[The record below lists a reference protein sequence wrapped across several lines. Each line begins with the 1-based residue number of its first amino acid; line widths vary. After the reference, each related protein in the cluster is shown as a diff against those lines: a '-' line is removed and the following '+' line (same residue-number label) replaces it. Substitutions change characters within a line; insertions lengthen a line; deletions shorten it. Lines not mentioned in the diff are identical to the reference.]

1 MTRHERHERQSLVPG
16 SKPID
21 TSPRHVAAHLRAPQE
36 TGLLASAVKAKSF
49 WVRIADIAKNRRTVV
64 SCAMD
69 RIRAM
74 VVDDEKPARMRLI
87 ERLQREPDVELAGT
101 ASDGRE
107 ALDVLRRV
115 KPDLLFLDVQMPQ
128 LDGFGVLQQLAPDE
142 LPITILVTAYDKY
155 AIQAFD
161 AHAIDY
167 LLKPFSDQRF
177 DDALKR
183 ARKYVASADVRAQG
197 DELTAATE
205 ERRSV
210 DAGFGF
216 LERLVLKSNG
226 CVTFLD
232 VDQVDWIEAAGVY
245 IYLHAGAQSH
255 LYRSSVTQL
264 LQRLNPRRFVRIHR
278 SAAVNTSRIR
288 ELQSVSHGDFALIL
302 KDGYRADPE
311 PGVPVTGRILA
322 ASADLSTR
330 LTSVSHLPATFTGCY
345 RVPPGRGTRM
355 VAAKGGT
362 AWHNRR
368 FPCPGTMRYRIAIE
382 LPRPQPR

>member
-1 MTRHERHERQSLVPG
+1 MSERVDLG
-16 SKPID
+16 
-21 TSPRHVAAHLRAPQE
+21 
-36 TGLLASAVKAKSF
+36 
-49 WVRIADIAKNRRTVV
+49 
-64 SCAMD
+64 MD
-69 RIRAM
+69 RIRTI

-87 ERLQREPDVELAGT
+87 ELLQREPDVELAGT

-115 KPDLLFLDVQMPQ
+115 RPDLLFLDVQMPQ

-177 DDALKR
+177 DNAISR
-183 ARKYVASADVRAQG
+183 ARKYVASADVRAQAE
-197 DELTAATE
+197 ELTAAAE

-210 DAGFGF
+210 DARSGF

-226 CVTFLD
+226 CITFLD
-232 VDQVDWIEAAGVY
+232 VEDVDWIEAAGVY
-245 IYLHAGAQSH
+245 IYLHAGPQRH

-288 ELQSVSHGDFALIL
+288 ELRPLSHGDFELIL
-302 KDGYRADPE
+302 KDGTELALSRAYRSQVE
-311 PGVPVTGRILA
+311 
-322 ASADLSTR
+322 
-330 LTSVSHLPATFTGCY
+330 
-345 RVPPGRGTRM
+345 
-355 VAAKGGT
+355 
-362 AWHNRR
+362 AWLR
-368 FPCPGTMRYRIAIE
+368 
-382 LPRPQPR
+382 QPI